1 MKAIKLAVVRKVLRE
16 IGVPTLVAN
25 SRSSWPMRTQST
37 DSHLGLLAMTV
48 TMASFPGSVGDT
60 GHEALQRHWLDDAL
74 SPLEQRVR
82 AQPVGNRIG
91 FDG

>member
-1 MKAIKLAVVRKVLRE
+1 ML
-16 IGVPTLVAN
+16 VPHVGHGCERDAALTARLVALGVGCPAL
-25 SRSSWPMRTQST
+25 RALHSS
-37 DSHLGLLAMTV
+37 LCLEAMTV